1 MAYNFDAAKSGGILD
16 LVSNS
21 TSIVFEAVN
30 NLDLDFSGDALFR
43 DNGNTFV
50 VGDDI
55 EMDGDAGSTN

>member
-1 MAYNFDAAKSGGILD
+1 MQQKAR
-16 LVSNS
+16 VPS
-21 TSIVFEAVN
+21 TWYPIAPSIVFEAFN